1 MLVSLS
7 SMAGSG
13 HWCQSHTTHMAE
25 MGTEGVSQSKLDQQ
39 FLKGGEINAVLRTAG
54 AQHSPDLKE
63 PLQKYQVIVNSRW
76 HSPVVEEILGASRAE
91 PYLPQT
97 GSEVVREV
105 FLEEVEFT
113 LRPEA

>member
-1 MLVSLS
+1 M
-7 SMAGSG
+7 
-13 HWCQSHTTHMAE
+13 
-25 MGTEGVSQSKLDQQ
+25 
-39 FLKGGEINAVLRTAG
+39 
-54 AQHSPDLKE
+54 
-63 PLQKYQVIVNSRW
+63 NSRW

-113 LRPEA
+113 LRPEACIGFNQMIRGKICSKYRHKHGLNQQVREHDKFRH